1 MDHLRDVIG
10 GPRECL
16 RVDSREA
23 YLRKAKEIRVALG
36 LRDPELRPGTETL
49 TPHVSDGRWVVDCP
63 CGSAGL
69 ASHEWNIG
77 ICVDCG
83 TIHPLRFPRDRA
95 AVEAELLA
103 RPHPLQRHF
112 FPATESAERR
122 GLPAGET
129 LASIRREN
137 NARGVLPRRRDG
149 KVE

>member
-1 MDHLRDVIG
+1 MDHLTNVIG

-16 RVDSREA
+16 RVDNREA
-23 YLRKAKEIRVALG
+23 FERRIRTIRVQLG
-36 LRDPELRPGTETL
+36 LNPTLRLGTETL

-69 ASHEWNIG
+69 ASSEWNVG
-77 ICVDCG
+77 ICADCG
-83 TIHPLRFPRDRA
+83 TIHPLRFPRDRE

-103 RPHPLQRHF
+103 RPSPLQRHF
-112 FPATESAERR
+112 FPGKDCATRR

-137 NARGVLPRRRDG
+137 EARGHRVVGEDG
-149 KVE
+149 